1 MKQSDQEWIIFLSLL
16 FIIGMIMVWWQNMR
30 KGE

>member
-16 FIIGMIMVWWQNMR
+16 FITGMIMVWWQNRR
-30 KGE
+30 KG